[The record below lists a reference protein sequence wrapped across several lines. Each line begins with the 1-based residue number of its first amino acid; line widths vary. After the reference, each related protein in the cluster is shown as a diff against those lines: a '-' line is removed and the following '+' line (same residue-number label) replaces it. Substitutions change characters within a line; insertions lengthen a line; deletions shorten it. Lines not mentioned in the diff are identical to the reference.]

1 MLLFCRQT
9 LTIIFTFLQDNIF
22 LMQHHT
28 QLQNDLSNAAQ
39 VISNQITKLN
49 KLSKKFEVMD
59 IHFRNQIVE
68 NIKGGNNIRAKVLA
82 NELVNIHRVHHTTR
96 NMIMSLEVVAL
107 RSTIIGEF
115 TVIMDTINPTIDL
128 IKDIEKDISMVIPT
142 ANEVLNDVTN
152 ASSEILNYKVNPEV
166 KIPMHVDEDALRILN
181 EVEQSVEEE
190 TRQKLPDIPAT
201 INVAKNKIEYD
212 TLLEENE
219 VMI

>member
-1 MLLFCRQT
+1 MQN
-9 LTIIFTFLQDNIF
+9 NIF

-28 QLQNDLSNAAQ
+28 QLQNDLSSAAQ

-49 KLSKKFEVMD
+49 KLSKKFDMMD
-59 IHFRNQIVE
+59 THFRKQIVQ
-68 NIKGGNNIRAKVLA
+68 NIKAGNNIRAKALA
-82 NELVNIHRVHHTTR
+82 SELVNIHKIQHTTK
-96 NMIMSLEVVAL
+96 NMAMSLEVVAL

-115 TVIMDTINPTIDL
+115 AVIMDTINPTIDL

-142 ANEVLNDVTN
+142 AHEVLNDVTN

-166 KIPMHVDEDALRILN
+166 KISMPVDEEALKILS

-201 INVAKNKIEYD
+201 INVVKNRNEYD
-212 TLLEENE
+212 SLVEENE

>member
-1 MLLFCRQT
+1 MQN
-9 LTIIFTFLQDNIF
+9 NIF

-28 QLQNDLSNAAQ
+28 QLQNDLSSAAQ

-49 KLSKKFEVMD
+49 KLSKKFDMMD
-59 IHFRNQIVE
+59 THFRKQIVQ
-68 NIKGGNNIRAKVLA
+68 NIKVGNNIRAKALA
-82 NELVNIHRVHHTTR
+82 SELVNIHKIQHTTR

-115 TVIMDTINPTIDL
+115 AVIMDTIHPTIDL
-128 IKDIEKDISMVIPT
+128 IKGIEKDISMVIPT
-142 ANEVLNDVTN
+142 AHEVLNDVTN
-152 ASSEILNYKVNPEV
+152 ASSEILNYNVNPEV
-166 KIPMHVDEDALRILN
+166 KISMPVDEEALKILS

-201 INVAKNKIEYD
+201 INVGKNRNEYD
-212 TLLEENE
+212 SLVEENE